1 MAQLSLT
8 INNRD
13 YEITCDDGQ
22 ENRLSQLGAYVDEKV
37 AELTAS
43 VGQVGEARLL
53 VMASLIL
60 CDELLEAKLKL
71 AAKEKEMASAL
82 AEADGAGGGEAQVA
96 DGVADDAAE
105 LLEACAARIQT
116 IADRMVAS

>member
-8 INNRD
+8 INKRG

-22 ENRLSQLGAYVDEKV
+22 ENRLRQLGSYIDEKV
-37 AELTAS
+37 GELVNS

-53 VMASLIL
+53 VMASLLI

-71 AAKEKEMASAL
+71 AGKQDQANGSAKPVAAADAQ
-82 AEADGAGGGEAQVA
+82 AEDEAA
-96 DGVADDAAE
+96 K
-105 LLEACAARIQT
+105 LLEACALRIQT
-116 IADRMVAS
+116 IAERMQVS